1 MSSHVTPVNIL
12 DYIYL
17 PYSVK
22 DSTYNNNNNNN
33 MKWLL
38 FEISKQGFS
47 SNNYLIYVSHDNN
60 NNNIYM
66 KPYKPYMSKEFE
78 ELFNFGIQCKNYSD
92 DKVIMVND
100 KNYYNQFIKYFNM

>member
-12 DYIYL
+12 DYILL
-17 PYSVK
+17 PYSVR
-22 DSTYNNNNNNN
+22 DSKSYNMNHQ
-33 MKWLL
+33 WLL

-47 SNNYLIYVSHDNN
+47 NNKYLIYVSLDNN
-60 NNNIYM
+60 NYIYM

-78 ELFNFGIQCKNYSD
+78 ELFNFGIQCKNYSN

-100 KNYYNQFIKYFNM
+100 KNYYKQFIKYFNSRS

>member
-22 DSTYNNNNNNN
+22 DSTYNNN

-47 SNNYLIYVSHDNN
+47 SNNYLIYVSLDN

-66 KPYKPYMSKEFE
+66 KPYIPYMSKEFE
-78 ELFNFGIQCKNYSD
+78 ELFNFGIQCTNYSD

-100 KNYYNQFIKYFNM
+100 KNYYNQFTKYFNM